1 MKGFYYVYI
10 LASQTGDEL
19 HYTGVTRDINSR
31 LAKQGGKVRSYVEA
45 HSVENRNGSR
55 IPISAALESCGKEEV
70 PSGDS
75 LAIDNVGFEK
85 SQAHGCFS
93 WHSF

>member
-1 MKGFYYVYI
+1 LHGFDLRPARAAAKAQSGEVLAYI
-10 LASQTGDEL
+10 
-19 HYTGVTRDINSR
+19 
-31 LAKQGGKVRSYVEA
+31 EA
-45 HSVENRNGSR
+45 HSVENR

-70 PSGDS
+70 SSGDS
-75 LAIDNVGFEK
+75 LANDNVGFEK

>member
-1 MKGFYYVYI
+1 LRPARAAAKAQSGEVLAYI
-10 LASQTGDEL
+10 
-19 HYTGVTRDINSR
+19 
-31 LAKQGGKVRSYVEA
+31 EA

-70 PSGDS
+70 SSGDS
-75 LAIDNVGFEK
+75 LANDNVGFEK

>member
-31 LAKQGGKVRSYVEA
+31 LVKQGGNVRSYVEA
-45 HSVENRNGSR
+45 HSD
-55 IPISAALESCGKEEV
+55 LC
-70 PSGDS
+70 
-75 LAIDNVGFEK
+75 
-85 SQAHGCFS
+85 
-93 WHSF
+93 SF